1 MARKVLVVF
10 QFTISISLIV
20 GTLMIFEQINY
31 LRNAELGF
39 RKDNIIMLQV
49 DRTDIVA
56 KYDSFKSEIL
66 PHTNILS
73 VTSLDDIIGAGHNT
87 HEFRPEGVPENEW
100 RFYPALVVK
109 HDFAKTFDIEI
120 LAGRDY
126 DESFST
132 DPVSGMLISESMVK
146 HLGWESN
153 EAALG
158 KKFRSLQGEE
168 KVIGVFRDFQAT
180 SLHEEAGPFV
190 LNMKE
195 MPSMINYFTNYVAI
209 RIGEGD
215 LDETLAFLATK
226 WSEFEDYRPFSYFM
240 LEDELSDLYKD
251 EENLGIL
258 SLIITIL
265 ILFIAALG
273 LFGLASF
280 MAEKR
285 TKEISIRKVM
295 GASTGNIFILLSSEF
310 IRLILISMIVS
321 WPVAYLLADNF
332 FKDQFI
338 IQAGLNIWILV
349 VSGLAAILL
358 TVLITMYRAY
368 RAAKTDPAKTLKYE

>member
-1 MARKVLVVF
+1 VVF

-20 GTLMIFEQINY
+20 GTLMIFDQLRY
-31 LRNAELGF
+31 LREAKLGF
-39 RKDNIIMLQV
+39 RKDNIIMLPV

-56 KYDSFKSEIL
+56 QFESFKNEIL
-66 PHTNILS
+66 THSNILS
-73 VTSLDDIIGAGHNT
+73 VTAVDDIIGASHNT
-87 HEFRPEGVPENEW
+87 HEFRPEGVPEEEW
-100 RFYPALVVK
+100 RFYPALVVH
-109 HDFAKTFDIEI
+109 HDFTKTFDIEL
-120 LAGRDY
+120 LAGRSY

-168 KVIGVFRDFQAT
+168 RVIGVFRDFQAT

-195 MPSMINYFTNYVAI
+195 VPNMINYFTNYVAI
-209 RIGEGD
+209 RTGEGNFK
-215 LDETLAFLATK
+215 ETLSFLATK
-226 WSEFEDYRPFSYFM
+226 WSQFEDYRPFDYFM
-240 LEDELSDLYKD
+240 LDRELTDLYKD

-258 SLIITIL
+258 SLIITGL

-285 TKEISIRKVM
+285 TKEISIRKVL
-295 GASTGNIFILLSSEF
+295 GASVGNIFILLSSEF
-310 IRLILISMIVS
+310 VKLILIAMVIS
-321 WPVAYLLADNF
+321 WPLAYLLTDEF
-332 FKDQFI
+332 FIDQFI
-338 IQAGLNIWILV
+338 IHARFNVWILLA
-349 VSGLAAILL
+349 SGLSAILL
-358 TVLITMYRAY
+358 TIMITMYRAY
-368 RAAKTDPAKTLKYE
+368 RAALTDPAKTLKYE